1 MSRRNHDPVVRNE
14 QISKDV
20 AYAEAAA
27 IRRGDRDNQLPDYDV
42 LTGWLQR
49 VPLTWL
55 PDLFFRICL
64 ACIMRGVFQEGGME
78 RMILRAKQ
86 QATDPDGSVLR

>member
-1 MSRRNHDPVVRNE
+1 MSRRNHDPIARNE
-14 QISKDV
+14 QVSKDI
-20 AYAEAAA
+20 AYMEAAA
-27 IRRGDRDNQLPDYDV
+27 IRRGDHDDKLPDYEV

-64 ACIMRGVFQEGGME
+64 ACIMRRVFQDGGMD
-78 RMILRAKQ
+78 RVIARAKN
-86 QATDPDGSVLR
+86 QASDPNSSVLR

>member
-1 MSRRNHDPVVRNE
+1 MPRQNHDPN
-14 QISKDV
+14 SKDG
-20 AYAEAAA
+20 AYVEAAA
-27 IRRGDRDNQLPDYDV
+27 IRRGEREGQLPDYEV

-64 ACIMRGVFQEGGME
+64 ACIMRGVFQEGGMD
-78 RMILRAKQ
+78 RMITRAQQ
-86 QATDPDGSVLR
+86 QASDPDGSALR